1 MVNSCSRTFFS
12 KLNLLIVLV
21 YVSTTLAS
29 PVDVKRDELEMKSQK
44 FFQTSKEE
52 NSDKMLR
59 KREEEIQNLATS
71 VLDTRSDK
79 YTIDNKNT

>member
-71 VLDTRSDK
+71 VLDTRSDQF
-79 YTIDNKNT
+79 TIDNKNT